1 MIRTE
6 RLRLIPASIDALNA
20 DLEGPASLA
29 GVLGVTVPSSWPPE
43 LYDTGAVTFTRDR
56 LHHHPDEDGWW
67 MYYFA
72 GTGEEGGPLV
82 GCGGYKGPPAD
93 GVVEVG
99 YSILEPF
106 RRRGYATEATEALC
120 RRAFDVPEVSAV
132 IAETFPELAP
142 SIGVLERCGFT
153 LLGEGSAPGV
163 LRFQLTREEWTTRS

>member
-29 GVLGVTVPSSWPPE
+29 AALDVPVPSSWPPE
-43 LYDTGAVTFTRDR
+43 LYDADAVTFTRDR
-56 LHHHPDEDGWW
+56 LRDHPDEDGWW

-72 GTGEEGGPLV
+72 GPGEEGGPLV
-82 GCGGYKGPPAD
+82 GCGGYKGPPAG

>member
-56 LHHHPDEDGWW
+56 LHDHPDEDGWW
-67 MYYFA
+67 M
-72 GTGEEGGPLV
+72 G
-82 GCGGYKGPPAD
+82 
-93 GVVEVG
+93 
-99 YSILEPF
+99 
-106 RRRGYATEATEALC
+106 GYATEATEALC
-120 RRAFDVPEVSAV
+120 RRAFELPEVSAV
-132 IAETFPELAP
+132 IAETLPELVP

-153 LLGEGSAPGV
+153 LLVEGSAPGV
-163 LRFQLTREEWTTRS
+163 LRFQLTRAEWTARS